1 VIRQASFPILLLS
14 GPALAFAIKGFAP
27 ILALAGLAA
36 ILALLVQRS
45 FHRPALRATWRD
57 LPAVLMAAFAY
68 VLASAVWGI
77 SERAVD
83 TGIRLMLMVSF
94 TCAVIVVFNNLS
106 DEQKMRWARRLR
118 LSFGLGIFAALIIGP
133 YNAYW
138 PGAVDFMETYFELLR
153 QVNNSLTVLPAF
165 LFILL
170 GSWQKQ
176 RTWLQ
181 VLIIVITCGVTFI
194 SESQTSFLAMVLA
207 LIAFGLAK
215 ISVPLCRHLIFA
227 SLALCTLA
235 SPLIFSAAYQGKWV
249 ANYAPQTFA
258 ERGAGEVREWIYHV
272 YAEEAANKPLF
283 GHGING
289 TKDFKPADLE
299 AYIAQTSDTP
309 DLQNILRTNT
319 QSGAV
324 AAHAHN
330 LFLQLI
336 FEFGYVGALL
346 VLAAVWRF
354 FAWLDDYADAHQAPY
369 YWASIAACLATVL
382 FGLTLWH
389 SWFMA
394 AIACLVI
401 FTHMCAAYGRRA
413 A

>member
-1 VIRQASFPILLLS
+1 MIRQASFPILFLS
-14 GPALAFAIKGFAP
+14 GPALDFAIKGFAP

-57 LPAVLMAAFAY
+57 LPAVLVAAFAY
-68 VLASAVWGI
+68 GPASAIWGI

-83 TGIRLMLMVSF
+83 TGMRLMLVVSF
-94 TCAVIVVFNNLS
+94 ACAVIVVFNNLS
-106 DEQKMRWARRLR
+106 DEQRMRWARRLR
-118 LSFGLGIFAALIIGP
+118 LSLGLGIFAALIIGP

-138 PGAVDFMETYFELLR
+138 PGAVDFVGTYFKLLR

-176 RTWLQ
+176 RRLLQ
-181 VLIIVITCGVTFI
+181 VLIIVITCGVSFI
-194 SESQTSFLAMVLA
+194 SESQNSFLAMVLA

-215 ISVPLCRHLIFA
+215 ISVPLCRQLIFA
-227 SLALCTLA
+227 CLAVCTLA
-235 SPLIFSAAYQGKWV
+235 SPLVFSAAYHANWV

-258 ERGAGEVREWIYHV
+258 ERNAGDVREWIYHV

-299 AYIAQTSDTP
+299 AYIAQTSDAP
-309 DLQNILRTNT
+309 VLQNILRKDT

-324 AAHAHN
+324 ASHAHN

-354 FAWLDDYADAHQAPY
+354 FAWLNFYADAHRAPY

-389 SWFMA
+389 SWFMT